1 MKRAI
6 AYAGHVV
13 GRVIAPLDLPLLAG
27 LLMIMCIGL
36 VVLSS
41 AAADS
46 PILVRNQ
53 AIRFAIG
60 LGALLVLAHITPAR
74 MRLWTPYIFALTLVL
89 LLLVP
94 LMGTGRSGGRW
105 LYLGFFYLQPS
116 ELMKISVP
124 MMVAWLLHRAPL
136 PPGWTGLGASLVV
149 IGIPAGLTAM
159 QPDLGTALLI
169 TSSGVFAIFLAGL
182 AWWRIGLL
190 GLAGLSGLPVLWFSL
205 REYQRNRLL
214 TFMDPDADPLGTGW
228 NIAQSKI
235 ALGSGGLT
243 GKGWGQGSQSHLDFL
258 PEHTTDFIFAVL
270 GEEFGFVGVGVTLLL
285 YLLVMGRALWLA
297 SEARDS
303 YARLL
308 AGALALGFF
317 VYIFVNGGMISGLL
331 PVVGAPMPL
340 LSYGGTSAVSLLAGF
355 GVIMSAHAHRRFLR

>member
-1 MKRAI
+1 MKRMLH
-6 AYAGHVV
+6 YATGVL
-13 GRVIAPLDLPLLAG
+13 GRLLAPLDLPLLLG
-27 LLMIMCIGL
+27 LLLLMVIGL

-41 AAADS
+41 AAVDA
-46 PILVRNQ
+46 PHLVRAQ
-53 AIRFAIG
+53 AVRFAVG
-60 LGALLVLAHITPAR
+60 LGALLVLAHISPAR
-74 MRLWTPYIFALTLVL
+74 LRLWAPYAFAATL
-89 LLLVP
+89 LLLVLVP
-94 LMGTGRSGGRW
+94 VMGTGRSGGRW
-105 LYLGFFYLQPS
+105 LYLGFMYLQPS
-116 ELMKISVP
+116 ELMKLSVP
-124 MMVAWLLHRAPL
+124 MMTAWVLHRAPL
-136 PPGWTGLGASLVV
+136 PPGWTGLGACLLV
-149 IGIPAGLTAM
+149 IGIPVGLTAI

-169 TSSGVFAIFLAGL
+169 ASSGLFAIFLAGL

-190 GLAGLSGLPVLWFSL
+190 GLAGLAALPVLWLSL

-214 TFMDPDADPLGTGW
+214 TFMNPEADPLGTGW

-270 GEEFGFVGVGVTLLL
+270 GEEFGWVGVALTLLL

-303 YARLL
+303 FARLL
-308 AGALALGFF
+308 AGALALSFF

-355 GVIMSAHAHRRFLR
+355 GIVMSAHAHRRHLR